1 MITAEGKLGCV
12 LVEDKDGNKV
22 EQDFPKIGPR
32 ERTSFNLKGLKRFR
46 DRYQLPDGNSLPIA
60 WTMRLQHEVGG
71 RVLES
76 YELASMRKKYD
87 VLPTDLILLQDCE
100 ECEGQGYIGDLN
112 DGTGEL
118 CPDCGGFGVQ
128 LSPFFA
134 ELIKALDWLKS
145 PEKKIDEATIEKK
158 NKAAIL
164 RLEAEKKK
172 RLLAEE
178 HNRKLREAQ
187 EQKYRQIQA
196 KTAEQLSKE
205 QAQID
210 QELQAQLAALEKQS

>member
-76 YELASMRKKYD
+76 YELAAMRKMYD
-87 VLPTDLILLQDCE
+87 RLPTDLNLLQNCE

-112 DGTGEL
+112 DGTAEI
-118 CPDCGGFGVQ
+118 CPDCGGYGVQ
-128 LSPFFA
+128 ASPLLV
-134 ELIKALDWLKS
+134 EISKALDFLKA
-145 PEKKIDEATIEKK
+145 PQKKFDEATVQKK
-158 NKAAIL
+158 NKAGAL
-164 RLEAEKKK
+164 RREIELKKKKIIEQKNGEFLKAQREQEQALRDKAAAAMEKEKQRLDKELEA
-172 RLLAEE
+172 
-178 HNRKLREAQ
+178 
-187 EQKYRQIQA
+187 
-196 KTAEQLSKE
+196 
-205 QAQID
+205 
-210 QELQAQLAALEKQS
+210 ALKALDE